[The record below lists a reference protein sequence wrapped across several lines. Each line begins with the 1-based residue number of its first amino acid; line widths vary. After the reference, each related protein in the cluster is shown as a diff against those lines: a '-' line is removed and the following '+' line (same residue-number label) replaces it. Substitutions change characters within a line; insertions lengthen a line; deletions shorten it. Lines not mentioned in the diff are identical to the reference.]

1 MSTHTVISNYYD
13 SLKER
18 ISAPEPNE
26 RYSKKECPENLQQE
40 AQLKNIENG
49 FSKNRL
55 AQNSKI

>member
-1 MSTHTVISNYYD
+1 MCKFCYSE
-13 SLKER
+13 KEC